1 VKPAGARF
9 NLPNLHITIDMT
21 VPTVSNESLME
32 EIVGLC
38 KRRGFIFPSSEI
50 YGGYNGF
57 YDYGPLGVE
66 LRNNI
71 KQAWWRDFVQRRDD
85 IVGLDSSIIMHPK
98 IWQASGHVDGF
109 SDPLVDCKES
119 RKRYRADQL
128 FCAPVVLDAE
138 PCGYVA
144 YVEGA
149 DEASIIKQAKKLRDS
164 LDKKQSKLD
173 EGQLFGSAADFTEVS
188 DAVREQTLGPDASK
202 AGTLTAPRAF
212 KLMFETKVGPLA
224 DESAI
229 AYLRPETAQGI
240 FANYKNVVDTGRVKI
255 PFGIAQIGKAFRN
268 EITPRNFIFRSRE
281 FEQMEIEYFIAPDA
295 DWPSLHRVWLDQCID
310 WLVSI
315 GLPRESITED
325 VHPQEK
331 LAFYSQATTDLMFH
345 FPHGEQELWGIAC
358 RSDYDLKQHQQHSG
372 KSMEF
377 FDEASKSKYVPHVI
391 EPSLGV
397 DRTLLA
403 VLTAAYCEDEVPN
416 DKGQAEQRTLL
427 KFSPRI
433 APYKAAV
440 FPLLKN
446 KPELVERADALYR
459 KLQKRWSV
467 FYDASGAIGRR
478 YRRQDEIGTPFGI
491 TIDFDTIEKDGTVTL
506 RDRDTCAQRRVS
518 EAELIDFLEEQ
529 IEG

>member
-1 VKPAGARF
+1 MNAPAVTNTA
-9 NLPNLHITIDMT
+9 
-21 VPTVSNESLME
+21 LMDE
-32 EIVGLC
+32 LVGLC

-57 YDYGPLGVE
+57 FDYGPLGVE

-71 KQAWWRDFVQRRDD
+71 KQAWWRQFVQQRDD
-85 IVGLDSSIIMHPK
+85 IVGLDSSIIMHPR

-109 SDPLVDCKES
+109 SDPMVDCRES
-119 RKRYRADQL
+119 KSRYRADQL
-128 FCAPVVLDAE
+128 FYAPVQLNGE
-138 PCGYVA
+138 PAGFIA
-144 YVEGA
+144 FMEGVDPA
-149 DEASIIKQAKKLRDS
+149 TRLKLAKKIRDLAGDKTATIDEAALTAQAR
-164 LDKKQSKLD
+164 
-173 EGQLFGSAADFTEVS
+173 EFTES
-188 DAVREQTLGPDASK
+188 TETERRQTLGPEASEL
-202 AGTLTAPRAF
+202 GTLTEPREF

-224 DESAI
+224 DDSAT

-240 FANYKNVVDTGRVKI
+240 FANYKNVVDTGRVKL

-281 FEQMEIEYFIAPDA
+281 FEQMEIEYFIAPSA
-295 DWPSLHRVWLDQCID
+295 DWRALHREWLDTCID
-310 WLVSI
+310 WLVAI

-325 VHPQEK
+325 IHPEDK

-358 RSDYDLKQHQQHSG
+358 RSDYDLKQHQQFSG

-377 FDEASKSKYVPHVI
+377 FDEASKEKFVPHVI

-416 DKGQAEQRTLL
+416 DKGQTEKRTLL

-446 KPELVERADALYR
+446 KPELVERAEALYR
-459 KLQKRWSV
+459 KLQRRWNV

-506 RDRDTCAQRRVS
+506 RDRDTCEQRRVS
-518 EAELIDFLEEQ
+518 EDELFKLLEDA
-529 IEG
+529 IEA

>member
-1 VKPAGARF
+1 MTAPAA
-9 NLPNLHITIDMT
+9 
-21 VPTVSNESLME
+21 SNETLME
-32 EIVGLC
+32 ELVGLC

-50 YGGYNGF
+50 YGGYTGF
-57 YDYGPLGVE
+57 FDYGPLGVE

-71 KQAWWRDFVQRRDD
+71 KQAWWRDFVHRRDD
-85 IVGLDSSIIMHPK
+85 VVGLDSSIIMHPK
-98 IWQASGHVDGF
+98 IWKASGHVDGF
-109 SDPLVDCKES
+109 SDPMVDCRES
-119 RKRYRADQL
+119 KKRYRADQL
-128 FCAPVVLDAE
+128 FFAPVVLDGE
-138 PCGYVA
+138 TRGYVA

-149 DEASIIKQAKKLRDS
+149 DQPTIVKLAKKVRDS
-164 LDKKQSKLD
+164 LDQKQAKLD
-173 EGQLFGSAADFTEVS
+173 EDKLINEAIEFTEAS
-188 DAVREQTLGPDASK
+188 DAVRASTLGPDATK
-202 AGTLTAPRAF
+202 VGTLTEPREF

-224 DESAI
+224 DDSAT

-240 FANYKNVVDTGRVKI
+240 FANYKNVVDTGRVRI

-295 DWPSLHRVWLDQCID
+295 DWKSLHREWLDQCID

-315 GLPRESITED
+315 GLPRASISED
-325 VHPQEK
+325 IHPADK

-358 RSDYDLKQHQQHSG
+358 RSDYDLNQHQKHSG
-372 KSMEF
+372 KSMEL
-377 FDEASKSKYVPHVI
+377 FDEATKSKYVPHVI

-416 DKGQAEQRTLL
+416 DKGQAEKRTLL
-427 KFSPRI
+427 KFSPKI

-459 KLQKRWSV
+459 KLQKRWNV

-506 RDRDTCAQRRVS
+506 RDRDTTEQRRVS
-518 EAELIDFLEEQ
+518 EAELLAFLEEQ
-529 IEG
+529 VDG

>member
-1 VKPAGARF
+1 MNAPAAA
-9 NLPNLHITIDMT
+9 NTA
-21 VPTVSNESLME
+21 LME
-32 EIVGLC
+32 ELVGLC

-57 YDYGPLGVE
+57 FDYGPLGVE

-71 KQAWWRDFVQRRDD
+71 KQAWWRHFVQQRDD
-85 IVGLDSSIIMHPK
+85 VVGLDSSIIMHPR

-109 SDPLVDCKES
+109 SDPMVDCRES
-119 RKRYRADQL
+119 KSRYRADQL
-128 FCAPVVLDAE
+128 FYAPVLLNGTPAGFIAFMEGTDSAE
-138 PCGYVA
+138 CLKLAKKIRDRAGDKTA
-144 YVEGA
+144 A
-149 DEASIIKQAKKLRDS
+149 IDEAALADQAR
-164 LDKKQSKLD
+164 
-173 EGQLFGSAADFTEVS
+173 EFTES
-188 DAVREQTLGPDASK
+188 TEAERALTIGPEASEP
-202 AGTLTAPRAF
+202 GTLTEPREF

-224 DESAI
+224 DDSAT

-240 FANYKNVVDTGRVKI
+240 FANYKNVVDTGRVKL

-281 FEQMEIEYFIAPDA
+281 FEQMEIEYFIAPSA
-295 DWPSLHRVWLDQCID
+295 DWRSLHREWLDTCID
-310 WLVSI
+310 WLVAI

-325 VHPQEK
+325 IHPEDK

-345 FPHGEQELWGIAC
+345 FPHGEQELWGLAC
-358 RSDYDLKQHQQHSG
+358 RSDYDLKQHQQFSG

-377 FDEASKSKYVPHVI
+377 FDEASKEKFVPHVI

-416 DKGQAEQRTLL
+416 DKGKTEKRTLL

-433 APYKAAV
+433 APYKAAI

-446 KPELVERADALYR
+446 KPELVECAETLYR
-459 KLQKRWSV
+459 KLQRRWNV

-506 RDRDTCAQRRVS
+506 RDRDTCEQRRVS
-518 EAELIDFLEEQ
+518 EDELFKILEDA
-529 IEG
+529 IEA